1 MHATDILQIASQGS
15 FHAFGWLRRS
25 YSLQLHVFNC
35 VFPGKKKRALINKFQ
50 GFFSNLSFSDSPP
63 WPCFSLNLKGP
74 THSKCP
80 REVFLTPLDFST
92 LGFCYIIKNY
102 QKGRV
107 TLIWRYSQKNRSS
120 FSAPQ
125 LLSYKKLLFFIWVGP
140 ADLVTFISSC
150 QGERVES
157 VLTIRV
163 FWKLQD
169 KPYFPVKLPFSLQ
182 AMSFEQVWI
191 WDESKNPAT
200 DPAQNWGG
208 NPRLN

>member
-1 MHATDILQIASQGS
+1 MLLADLDVLIHYS
-15 FHAFGWLRRS
+15 FMFLT
-25 YSLQLHVFNC
+25 VF
-35 VFPGKKKRALINKFQ
+35 FPEKKKKRALINKFQ

-107 TLIWRYSQKNRSS
+107 TLIWCYSQKKRSS
-120 FSAPQ
+120 FLAPQ
-125 LLSYKKLLFFIWVGP
+125 LLSYKKLLLFIWVGP

-169 KPYFPVKLPFSLQ
+169 KPYFPFFSPSYVLWAGLNLRWEQKSSHWPSTKL
-182 AMSFEQVWI
+182 
-191 WDESKNPAT
+191 
-200 DPAQNWGG
+200 
-208 NPRLN
+208 RR